1 MYAEI
6 TDTLSRLKAFPPID
20 ADRRIREIN
29 EFFAGYIFVRNK
41 GEEFEYWTS
50 CCNRHEKHRWPA
62 RTTSP
67 ELSTIRYAVH
77 NFRDRCPFCGHS
89 VTYKEYRHLGK
100 KKKLLEYLP
109 VVILT
114 AADGDIYARA
124 YWCRKDYS
132 QLEALPTVYA
142 VSAYYFSPAR
152 HYASQIMHPE
162 EPQPYEI
169 IQQCSFNAKQESI
182 REPFTDGGFYGSYAP
197 YYVLGLEELE
207 KSGFKYCEA
216 ETYLA
221 EFDGRY
227 RGIGKRSKLMR
238 FLQVAALYPGKTEM
252 LIKRGLAVVVDE
264 LVEERRKNASWVD
277 WDANDPKKIFKL
289 SKSEIKTV
297 VLQEIAPHVVRDYVA
312 CGGSIGLEEA
322 QRAFCYAR
330 ATEYKKVTRAAGV
343 EFDVGYKYIK
353 HQAKRN
359 RQGVRTVLMEWQ
371 DYIDMARRLGWD
383 LSQRTVA
390 MPPRLHERHEEA
402 VKEIN
407 ALKER
412 EQREKEEALQK
423 EFEERA
429 EALRKKYNIS
439 AGGYFIRIAES
450 AEEIR
455 AEGRSLAHC
464 VGGYAERHMNGATTI
479 LFLRSMAM
487 PNESLYTIQM
497 TGNKLM
503 QIHGYK
509 NDLQAGSKQPEEV
522 IGWLLN
528 PWLEWVNKGSPR
540 DKNGKARI
548 KIEFPQEVKTA

>member
-1 MYAEI
+1 M
-6 TDTLSRLKAFPPID
+6 
-20 ADRRIREIN
+20 
-29 EFFAGYIFVRNK
+29 
-41 GEEFEYWTS
+41 
-50 CCNRHEKHRWPA
+50 
-62 RTTSP
+62 
-67 ELSTIRYAVH
+67 
-77 NFRDRCPFCGHS
+77 
-89 VTYKEYRHLGK
+89 
-100 KKKLLEYLP
+100 
-109 VVILT
+109 
-114 AADGDIYARA
+114 
-124 YWCRKDYS
+124 
-132 QLEALPTVYA
+132 
-142 VSAYYFSPAR
+142 
-152 HYASQIMHPE
+152 
-162 EPQPYEI
+162 
-169 IQQCSFNAKQESI
+169 
-182 REPFTDGGFYGSYAP
+182 
-197 YYVLGLEELE
+197 
-207 KSGFKYCEA
+207 
-216 ETYLA
+216 
-221 EFDGRY
+221 
-227 RGIGKRSKLMR
+227 
-238 FLQVAALYPGKTEM
+238 
-252 LIKRGLAVVVDE
+252 
-264 LVEERRKNASWVD
+264 
-277 WDANDPKKIFKL
+277 
-289 SKSEIKTV
+289 
-297 VLQEIAPHVVRDYVA
+297 
-312 CGGSIGLEEA
+312 
-322 QRAFCYAR
+322 
-330 ATEYKKVTRAAGV
+330 
-343 EFDVGYKYIK
+343 GYKYIK
-353 HQAKRN
+353 HQASRN
-359 RQGVRTVLMEWQ
+359 RQGVRSVLIEWQ

-509 NDLQAGSKQPEEV
+509 NDLQAGSKRPEEV